1 MAPAAHTYRIP
12 QHKRL
17 LTAWHRCQKLGI
29 TPGQLIVLADV
40 VEHHTGPVCSMRHR
54 AKRIHMT
61 QAHVCTAYKHL
72 NAEGLITL
80 TPISSPMEHLHRSY
94 PSLAAAPTA
103 KALRLFNRHAKSHAR
118 PV

>member
-1 MAPAAHTYRIP
+1 MSPTAPTYRIP

-17 LTAWHRCQKLGI
+17 LTAWHRSQKLGI

-40 VEHHTGPVCSMRHR
+40 VEHHGGPVCSMRHR

-72 NAEGLITL
+72 KTQGLITL
-80 TPISSPMEHLHRSY
+80 TPIPSPMAHLQRSY
-94 PSLAAAPTA
+94 PSLAAAPTS
-103 KALRLFNRHAKSHAR
+103 KALRLFNRHAK
-118 PV
+118 PD